1 MLYALL
7 SAVVAFHAPAVA
19 FHSSSPPRLHTQTP
33 QRAHLVMSSDTLG
46 DGAAMSTDGGTF
58 FATLDGRAEDRIS
71 PDGVLPPGEDLIEDD
86 LRRLFNID
94 DDGSSMLEG
103 SEMDDLALMF
113 KLRKELG
120 DADFARIFEDP
131 RVKGPTGPW

>member
-1 MLYALL
+1 MLYTIL

-33 QRAHLVMSSDTLG
+33 QRAHLAMSSDTLG